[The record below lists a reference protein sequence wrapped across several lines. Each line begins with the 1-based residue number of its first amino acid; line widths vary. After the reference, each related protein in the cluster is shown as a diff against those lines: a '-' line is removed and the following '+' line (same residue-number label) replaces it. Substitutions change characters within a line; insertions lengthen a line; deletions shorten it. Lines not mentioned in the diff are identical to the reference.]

1 MHCKKCL
8 VGGRVQGVFYRASA
22 ARRAQELQLHGY
34 ARNLPDGRVE
44 VLACGEEPALSTF
57 VDWLW
62 QGSSASKV
70 TSVEVTDLPAEA
82 LDRTRILHRLNS
94 MAHRF
99 LPGALLAA
107 LSLALGARPPGRRG
121 GAAGAA
127 GPGSRHRR
135 PRRPRHSRPPHPSR
149 RRPRLRRHR
158 PRRRPGRPCRPRRR
172 RQCLKVPR
180 NPRRCPRAR
189 RPRPPRPPPRR
200 FLTPQSHQAWVS
212 AANPLA
218 VEAGLQ
224 ILDKGGSALDA
235 AVAVQAM
242 LGLVEPQSSGVGGGG
257 FLLYYDAR
265 TRQGECASTGASAR
279 RWGRRRTCSCG
290 TASRC
295 RTWRRCAAAA
305 RPACRGSSP
314 CCTPRARRTRCCAG
328 RICLSRRSARPPTAS
343 ACRRAWRCSSGR
355 DRRFRPRPRS
365 ATCSR
370 ARTGR
375 TSRKATCSATPTMR
389 RPSGASPRKDR
400 ARSTRARSPRRSCA
414 SRTSSRCPGR

>member
-1 MHCKKCL
+1 MCPRK
-8 VGGRVQGVFYRASA
+8 RWIA
-22 ARRAQELQLHGY
+22 
-34 ARNLPDGRVE
+34 P
-44 VLACGEEPALSTF
+44 
-57 VDWLW
+57 
-62 QGSSASKV
+62 
-70 TSVEVTDLPAEA
+70 
-82 LDRTRILHRLNS
+82 RILYRLNS

-107 LSLALGARPPGRRG
+107 LSPGARRRPPGRRG
-121 GAAGAA
+121 GRCRRSR
-127 GPGSRHRR
+127 PGSRHRR
-135 PRRPRHSRPPHPSR
+135 PRRPRHSRLPHPRR
-149 RRPRLRRHR
+149 RRPPRLRHR
-158 PRRRPGRPCRPRRR
+158 PRRRPARPCRRRPPRP
-172 RQCLKVPR
+172 CLKVPR

-189 RPRPPRPPPRR
+189 RPRPPRPAPRR

-257 FLLYYDAR
+257 FLLYYDAHTGKVSAIDGR
-265 TRQGECASTGASAR
+265 ERAPLGATPGMFLRERQADVVRGGGAQRPLDRRAR
-279 RWGRRRTCSCG
+279 DHRHAVHRAREGRGAALEGAVCPGDPRG
-290 TASRC
+290 HATAS
-295 RTWRRCAAAA
+295 
-305 RPACRGSSP
+305 G
-314 CCTPRARRTRCCAG
+314 
-328 RICLSRRSARPPTAS
+328 
-343 ACRRAWRCSSGR
+343 CRRGWRCFSGR
-355 DRRFRPRPRS
+355 DRRFRRRTRS

-389 RPSGASPRKDR
+389 RRSGASPRKDR